1 MCVCRTT
8 LCTQVPTQVCVYTF
22 FYCSLNSSNS
32 NTHNA
37 VSTKL
42 AYSMQPCY
50 LYDLKKEA
58 VFRTIGTPN
67 KGTVEK
73 MKVIK
78 QAIAHT
84 HKQRKFNNQ
93 NFLEL
98 FSMKEFW
105 TKIFWFIWVSND
117 CKVSFSSTQR
127 VRIFTVFSLDDQTT
141 LQCTKYIVPRLAQ
154 NSQSR
159 RGLSPQV
166 QPTLQHIQT
175 FQIYLSTIG

>member
-1 MCVCRTT
+1 MNFGTHTNWLMKFGQILITGKIEVCVLFWFFLLFSFTFEEHETVHLINLSLRLNKNRVVKTLFKLRNWIGGALRCKQILMCVCRTT

-78 QAIAHT
+78 
-84 HKQRKFNNQ
+84 
-93 NFLEL
+93 
-98 FSMKEFW
+98 
-105 TKIFWFIWVSND
+105 
-117 CKVSFSSTQR
+117 
-127 VRIFTVFSLDDQTT
+127 
-141 LQCTKYIVPRLAQ
+141 
-154 NSQSR
+154 
-159 RGLSPQV
+159 
-166 QPTLQHIQT
+166 
-175 FQIYLSTIG
+175 